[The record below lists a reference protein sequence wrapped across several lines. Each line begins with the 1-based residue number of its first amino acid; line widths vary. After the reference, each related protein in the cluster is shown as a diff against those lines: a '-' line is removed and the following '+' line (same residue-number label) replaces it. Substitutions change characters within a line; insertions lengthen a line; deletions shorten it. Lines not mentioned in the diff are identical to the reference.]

1 MDVKKVKRTMKVGP
15 KKDKTLY
22 GLQWVNYGNVSSE
35 ALLQEVE
42 AATTLSDSDAE
53 LLVTEFARVVIGYVA
68 NGHSVDLGVLGTL
81 SPKITA
87 KAVDS
92 EKDCTAQTIGSIGVL
107 YRSRKELADDAK
119 AMSISMLSSS
129 SSSPADGG
137 NEGDDSGDGGGN
149 DNGGNGDGGGETPG
163 GGGAGGGDL
172 EG

>member
-53 LLVTEFARVVIGYVA
+53 LLVKEFANVVIGYVA

-107 YRSRKELADDAK
+107 YRSRKELTDDAK
-119 AMSISMLSSS
+119 AMSITMLSSS
-129 SSSPADGG
+129 SASSADGG
-137 NEGDDSGDGGGN
+137 NEGDDSGDGGT
-149 DNGGNGDGGGETPG
+149 TPG
-163 GGGAGGGDL
+163 GGGSGDDGGFVG
-172 EG
+172 

>member
-22 GLQWVNYGNVSSE
+22 GLQWVNYGNLSSE

-53 LLVTEFARVVIGYVA
+53 LLVKEFANVVIGYVA
-68 NGHSVDLGVLGTL
+68 NGHNVDLGVLGTL

-119 AMSISMLSSS
+119 AMSITMLSSS
-129 SSSPADGG
+129 SASSADGG
-137 NEGDDSGDGGGN
+137 DDDTGD
-149 DNGGNGDGGGETPG
+149 TG
-163 GGGAGGGDL
+163 GGGSDGGDFV
-172 EG
+172 G

>member
-22 GLQWVNYGNVSSE
+22 GLQWINYGNVSSE

-53 LLVTEFARVVIGYVA
+53 LLVKEFANVVIGYVA

-107 YRSRKELADDAK
+107 YRSRQELADDAK
-119 AMSISMLSSS
+119 AMSITMLSSS
-129 SSSPADGG
+129 SSSGSTDGG
-137 NEGDDSGDGGGN
+137 DDDTGD
-149 DNGGNGDGGGETPG
+149 TG
-163 GGGAGGGDL
+163 GGGSDGGDFV
-172 EG
+172 G

>member
-53 LLVTEFARVVIGYVA
+53 LLVKEFANVVIGYVA

-81 SPKITA
+81 SPKLSA

-92 EKDCTAQTIGSIGVL
+92 EKDCTARTIEGIGVL
-107 YRSRKELADDAK
+107 YRSRQELNDEAK
-119 AMSISMLSSS
+119 GMSINMLSSS
-129 SSSPADGG
+129 SKIEESDPEA
-137 NEGDDSGDGGGN
+137 GDDNDDTGNNTGGSDSGGSSS
-149 DNGGNGDGGGETPG
+149 G
-163 GGGAGGGDL
+163 GGGF

>member
-53 LLVTEFARVVIGYVA
+53 LLVKEFANVVIGYVA

-92 EKDCTAQTIGSIGVL
+92 EKDCTAQTISSIGVL
-107 YRSRKELADDAK
+107 YRSRQELADDAK
-119 AMSISMLSSS
+119 AMSITMLSSS
-129 SSSPADGG
+129 SSSGSTDGG
-137 NEGDDSGDGGGN
+137 DDDTGD
-149 DNGGNGDGGGETPG
+149 TG
-163 GGGAGGGDL
+163 GGGSDGGDFV
-172 EG
+172 G

>member
-22 GLQWVNYGNVSSE
+22 GLQWINYGNVSSE

-53 LLVTEFARVVIGYVA
+53 LLVKEFANVVIGYVA

-107 YRSRKELADDAK
+107 YRSRKELTDDAK
-119 AMSISMLSSS
+119 AMSITMLSSS
-129 SSSPADGG
+129 SASSADGG
-137 NEGDDSGDGGGN
+137 NEGDDSGDGGT
-149 DNGGNGDGGGETPG
+149 TPG
-163 GGGAGGGDL
+163 GGGNGDDGGFVG
-172 EG
+172 

>member
-42 AATTLSDSDAE
+42 AATTLSDSDAD
-53 LLVTEFARVVIGYVA
+53 LLVKEFANVVIGYVA

-107 YRSRKELADDAK
+107 YRSRKELTDDAK
-119 AMSISMLSSS
+119 AMSITMLSSS
-129 SSSPADGG
+129 SASSADGG
-137 NEGDDSGDGGGN
+137 NEGDDSGDGGG
-149 DNGGNGDGGGETPG
+149 DNGGGGSGDDGGFVG
-163 GGGAGGGDL
+163 
-172 EG
+172 

>member
-53 LLVTEFARVVIGYVA
+53 LLVKEFANVVIGYVA

-81 SPKITA
+81 SPKISA

-92 EKDCTAQTIGSIGVL
+92 EKDCTAQTISSIGVL
-107 YRSRKELADDAK
+107 YRSRKELTDDAK
-119 AMSISMLSSS
+119 AMSITMLSSS
-129 SSSPADGG
+129 SSSGST
-137 NEGDDSGDGGGN
+137 DSGD
-149 DNGGNGDGGGETPG
+149 DDTGDTG
-163 GGGAGGGDL
+163 GGGSDGGDFV
-172 EG
+172 G

>member
-53 LLVTEFARVVIGYVA
+53 LLVKEFANVVIGYVA

-92 EKDCTAQTIGSIGVL
+92 EKDCTAQTISSIGVL
-107 YRSRKELADDAK
+107 YRSRQELADDAK
-119 AMSISMLSSS
+119 AMSITMLSSS
-129 SSSPADGG
+129 SASSADGG
-137 NEGDDSGDGGGN
+137 NEGDDSGNGGG
-149 DNGGNGDGGGETPG
+149 DNGGGGSGDDGGFVG
-163 GGGAGGGDL
+163 
-172 EG
+172 